1 MFNIL
6 KYIAVGVFIRRNKT
20 NIIILLFLGLFLIV
34 FLMIMSDI
42 KSHVSDDG
50 VVEFLI
56 TKWFI
61 SVSIILFML
70 WRFIRI
76 FQFRQNVGVQ
86 TDITELKKKEIPPK
100 KVVAS
105 TPQLQ
110 TRGEAIKEKYSKRT
124 NGKD

>member
-6 KYIAVGVFIRRNKT
+6 KYIAAGVFIRRNKT

-42 KSHVSDDG
+42 KSHVSDDD

-61 SVSIILFML
+61 LVSIILFML
-70 WRFIRI
+70 WRFIHI
-76 FQFRQNVGVQ
+76 FQFRQTVGVQ
-86 TDITELKKKEIPPK
+86 TDITELKKKEISQK
-100 KVVAS
+100 KFIAS

-110 TRGEAIKEKYSKRT
+110 TRGEVIKEKYSRRK

>member
-6 KYIAVGVFIRRNKT
+6 KYIAAGVFIRRNKT

-42 KSHVSDDG
+42 KSHVSDDD

-61 SVSIILFML
+61 LVSIILFML
-70 WRFIRI
+70 WRFIHI
-76 FQFRQNVGVQ
+76 FQFRQTVGVQ
-86 TDITELKKKEIPPK
+86 TDITELKKKEISQK
-100 KVVAS
+100 KVIAS

-110 TRGEAIKEKYSKRT
+110 TRGEVIKEKYSRRK